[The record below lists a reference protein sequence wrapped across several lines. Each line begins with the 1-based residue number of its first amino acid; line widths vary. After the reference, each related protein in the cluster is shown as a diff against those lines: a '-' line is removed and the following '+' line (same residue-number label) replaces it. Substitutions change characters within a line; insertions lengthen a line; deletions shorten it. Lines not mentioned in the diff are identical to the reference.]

1 MIEHA
6 GGRVV
11 FAAVDDVPWTDHTD
25 VVVVGS
31 GAAGWAAALAARH
44 TGADVLVLEKLA
56 QLGGTTAKAGGECG
70 AAAPGSLPE
79 RAGTWLWICNHPWL
93 AALGHDDPR
102 PEALRYLARLAR
114 PMHYDPAAPHLGL
127 PADEHALLEAFY
139 DHGARVVEA
148 LDALDAPRL
157 RPLATVWDYW
167 ADLPENHTPQGRA
180 LYMPLADG
188 REATGAEIVD
198 AMAAAAQRTGIQ
210 VRTSS
215 PVHGLV
221 IEPDTGEVVGVQA
234 GATAA
239 SATLV
244 RARGGVVFATGGFT
258 HHADLRRSH
267 LPAAITGG
275 LAARGSTGDLVPLA
289 AAAGARLANMNEAWL
304 TPMVLDHG
312 SEPPSGAFRLPG
324 DSMVLLDRTGRRVVN
339 EKVTYN
345 EMTRALLRWDEAR
358 GEYTSRVLV
367 MLFDDSVSAR
377 CRAMPGDAPID
388 EGGGNPLAR
397 VGGND
402 HHELVADTLEQLAE
416 RIDARLARHH
426 DRFPGLRLEPD
437 WAHRARATLERFDHF
452 ARTGVD
458 TDFHRG
464 ATRTE
469 RARSGAPR
477 STEHPNPTMHPFD
490 HSGPWHAVLLVA
502 GTLDTK
508 GGPMIDPHA
517 RIVRPDGSPITGLY
531 GAGNCIASPAGQA
544 YWGGGTTL
552 GLAVTFGWLA
562 GEHAA
567 GRAQPRSSHE
577 PR

>member
-11 FAAVDDVPWTDHTD
+11 FAPADEVPWSDEVD

-31 GAAGWAAALAARH
+31 GAAGWSAALAARSG
-44 TGADVLVLEKLA
+44 GADVVVLEKLD

-70 AAAPGSLPE
+70 GTPPPGELAQ

-93 AALGHDDPR
+93 AELGHDDPR
-102 PEALRYLARLAR
+102 DDALRYLARLAR
-114 PMHYDPAAPHLGL
+114 PMRYDPASPTLGL
-127 PADEHALLEAFY
+127 PHDEYALLEAFY
-139 DHGARVVEA
+139 DHGRRVVGE
-148 LDALDAPRL
+148 LDALGAPRL
-157 RPLATVWDYW
+157 RPLAETWDYW
-167 ADLPENHTPQGRA
+167 ADLPENRTPRGRA
-180 LYMPLADG
+180 LYSPLPDG
-188 REATGAEIVD
+188 REATGAEIVS
-198 AMAAAAQRTGIQ
+198 AMSSAAVSLGVA
-210 VRTSS
+210 VRTAS

-221 IEPDTGEVVGVQA
+221 VDPDTGAVVGVQC

-239 SATLV
+239 TASLV

-258 HHADLRRSH
+258 HDPQLRGAH
-267 LPAAITGG
+267 LPAPITGG
-275 LAARGSTGDLVPLA
+275 LAARGSTGDLVHLA
-289 AAAGARLANMNEAWL
+289 SALGARLANMSEAWL

-312 SEPPSGAFRLPG
+312 AEPASGAFRLPG
-324 DSMVLLDRTGRRVVN
+324 DSMVLVDRFGRRAVN

-345 EMTRALLRWDEAR
+345 EMTRAFLRWDETL
-358 GEYTSRVLV
+358 GEYPHRVLV
-367 MLFDDSVSAR
+367 MLFDRSVGER

-397 VGGND
+397 PGGTD
-402 HHELVADTLEQLAE
+402 HHEIAADSLADLAMK
-416 RIDARLARHH
+416 IDERLARHH
-426 DRFPGLRLEPD
+426 DRFPGLRLAPD
-437 WAHRARATLERFDHF
+437 WAGRTHETLLRFDDA

-458 TDFHRG
+458 PDFHRG
-464 ATRTE
+464 ETRTQ
-469 RARSGAPR
+469 RARSGPPR
-477 STEHPNPTMHPFD
+477 SAEFPNPTMHPFD
-490 HSGPWHAVLLVA
+490 HEGPWRAVLLVA

-508 GGPMIDPHA
+508 GGPMIDPQA
-517 RIVRPDGSPITGLY
+517 RIVRPDGTPITGLY

-567 GRAQPRSSHE
+567 SRSS
-577 PR
+577 